1 MAKTPAILSVQ
12 EQSGQRLK
20 IKWTVIVDGRPGNF
34 GPYSV
39 PLATLSFEVA
49 KVRTC
54 LNDLVAEYNNRTYD
68 YESALK
74 KLANAGSGLEFLLF
88 DGVGDNEGGGEA
100 KKAKNW
106 LADQNPGSVQ
116 MTVSTDG
123 TVHVPWGLL
132 FSGKIPEETEAR
144 DDYSGFW
151 AFRYELATLHIAMD
165 PHQFEQGVEESGFRV
180 VSLVDGKALK
190 DVKQSLPAKEQ
201 ALLEALL
208 ARPLGAVFNTDEG
221 KLYLKQV
228 AESDCLLNV
237 FSHATGQ
244 EIMLS
249 PDSLSVADFRR
260 HFLHPRQTTQNRQA
274 EALLF
279 LNGCDTAVGD
289 MDNSFLSATAEPGCA
304 GFIGSEAKLPDEFA
318 LRAGLVVLH
327 GLLREGLTAHQV
339 VKRLWYEH
347 WPLGLLYGC
356 YAVPDFKVAVGAPVA
371 LPDYLRGVNLS
382 QK

>member
-1 MAKTPAILSVQ
+1 MAKTPAIIRVE

-20 IKWTVIVDGRPGNF
+20 VVWTVIPDGRPGNF
-34 GPYSV
+34 GPYYV
-39 PLATLSFEVA
+39 PLAQLRNGVS
-49 KVRTC
+49 KVRKY
-54 LNDLVAEYNNRTYD
+54 LNALVAEYNSRSYD

-74 KLANAGSGLEFLLF
+74 RLADAGIGLEFLLF
-88 DGVGDNEGGGEA
+88 DGVSEGAGEA
-100 KKAKNW
+100 TKAKNW
-106 LADQNPGSVQ
+106 LADQMPGSVQ

-132 FSGKIPEETEAR
+132 FSGEIPEESEAR

-151 AFRYELATLHIAMD
+151 AFRYELATQHIAMD
-165 PHQFEQGVEESGFRV
+165 PHQFEQGLEESAFKV
-180 VSLVDGKALK
+180 VSMLDGEALNT
-190 DVKQSLPAKEQ
+190 VKPSLPAEEQ
-201 ALLEALL
+201 ALLETLL
-208 ARPLGAVFNTDEG
+208 ERPLGAVFKTEEG
-221 KLYLKQV
+221 KEYLRQV
-228 AESDCLLNV
+228 AESDCLLNI

-244 EIMLS
+244 EIILS
-249 PDSLSVADFRR
+249 PDSLSVGDFRR
-260 HFLHPRQTTQNRQA
+260 HFLHLRQKTPDRQA

-289 MDNSFLSATAEPGCA
+289 MNSSFLSATAEPGCA

-318 LRAGLVVLH
+318 LRASLVVLH

-356 YAVPDFKVAVGAPVA
+356 YAVPDFKVAVGAPIA
-371 LPDYLRGVNLS
+371 LPDYLRGVNFS
-382 QK
+382 QGED